1 MAPGEEVKALAAA
14 SPSAKAAESI
24 IAPAVGGSAGGL
36 GDGLGGG
43 ISASKFIALPGNA
56 GPKSTLISLPI
67 ERSSDDSDED
77 ETGGSASSMDH
88 EVVSKRNQSMM
99 NKHKLKIQRSTG
111 PDGTGNGLFTAA
123 ALEAKTVLPIKGI
136 WFETLGELNDWLAS
150 LSTMS
155 ATQFAKK
162 VIKVNF
168 SQGSDM
174 DKKVVR
180 YFVMT
185 SLTGF
190 VQSFCGIS
198 QRANAKIL
206 FDPDRPLGQYS
217 LKIELLQRLAED
229 REILIS
235 KGADY
240 ANKEKKKGAKA
251 LKSEAKGHGGG

>member
-1 MAPGEEVKALAAA
+1 
-14 SPSAKAAESI
+14 
-24 IAPAVGGSAGGL
+24 
-36 GDGLGGG
+36 
-43 ISASKFIALPGNA
+43 
-56 GPKSTLISLPI
+56 
-67 ERSSDDSDED
+67 
-77 ETGGSASSMDH
+77 MDH
-88 EVVSKRNQSMM
+88 EVVSKRNLSMM

-123 ALEAKTVLPIKGI
+123 ALEAKTSLPIKGI
-136 WFETLGELNDWLAS
+136 WFETLGDLNGWLAS

-168 SQGSDM
+168 SQGSDV
-174 DKKVVR
+174 DTKVVK

-198 QRANAKIL
+198 QRANAKIW

-217 LKIELLQRLAED
+217 LKLQLLQSLAED
-229 REILIS
+229 REIVIS

-240 ANKEKKKGAKA
+240 ATKGQRKGAKA
-251 LKSEAKGHGGG
+251 PKSEARGHGGG

>member
-67 ERSSDDSDED
+67 ERSSDGSDED

-88 EVVSKRNQSMM
+88 EVVSKRNLSMM

-123 ALEAKTVLPIKGI
+123 ALEAKTLLPIKGI
-136 WFETLGELNDWLAS
+136 WFESLNELNAWLAS
-150 LSTMS
+150 LSTLL

-162 VIKVNF
+162 VIQVNF
-168 SQGSDM
+168 SQGSDV
-174 DKKVVR
+174 DTKVAR
-180 YFVMT
+180 YFAMT
-185 SLTGF
+185 SPTGF
-190 VQSFCGIS
+190 VNSFCGIS
-198 QRANAKIL
+198 QRANANIL
-206 FDPDRPLGQYS
+206 FDPDRPLGQCS
-217 LKIELLQRLAED
+217 VKLQLLQGLADD

-235 KGADY
+235 YGADH
-240 ANKEKKKGAKA
+240 ANGQKTEVAVRRIKI
-251 LKSEAKGHGGG
+251 